1 MECTAADFR
10 ARRETL
16 GLSQSDVAKASGVK
30 VLTVK
35 RWESGESRIPQDV
48 WEWLVDVERYTDEAV
63 SAAVES
69 IRKSGMVGTV
79 YLTYYR
85 TQLEYDAF
93 GRDNGPFGVANAN
106 SRAVA
111 QALKEKGYVCRFR
124 YPGESEEIQ
133 RAKEATR

>member
-16 GLSQSDVAKASGVK
+16 GLSQGDVAKASGVK

-48 WEWLVDVERYTDEAV
+48 WEWLVDVERYTGEAV

-69 IRKSGMVGTV
+69 IRKSGMIGTV

-93 GRDNGPFGVANAN
+93 GRDNGRSVWRMPILAPW
-106 SRAVA
+106 R
-111 QALKEKGYVCRFR
+111 KR
-124 YPGESEEIQ
+124 
-133 RAKEATR
+133 